1 MKKILLSTTV
11 LFAFAAA
18 AFPAAAQTKA
28 SAAETV
34 DQPIE
39 LKLGGFM
46 TWYGTYANQQRT
58 TLKMS
63 GNTPTAIGGY
73 NNVDLIGNAEI
84 YFSGSATLSNDMKI
98 GVMVQLEA
106 GTDSDTSDHVIDET
120 YMTLDTKV
128 GRFIA
133 GNVKNVS
140 NQMAVV
146 APDASTLGIQETD
159 FRRVVMAPALFSYN
173 KASYA
178 TLDDISTKISYITPM
193 MGGFTLGVS
202 LMPGNKTKG
211 KDADNLLIPNDGM
224 KLFKNGVD
232 AVALYQYDFGSFNV
246 AASGSYTVYK
256 PNLRA
261 NGDAAKEKNIN
272 EYGGGL
278 NINAGNLTVGGS
290 YHYVNVSEEVA
301 VFMNPFANIAKGSV
315 WDFGVTY
322 VAGPF
327 EFGLNYFESRADS
340 LTAEGKDIFRFY
352 EASGKYKIISGVE
365 AFIDLGYLDFD
376 SANRNRGLSNK
387 GFATAIGMNLYF

>member
-11 LFAFAAA
+11 LLAFAAA
-18 AFPAAAQTKA
+18 TPAAAQTKA
-28 SAAETV
+28 QAAETT

-58 TLKMS
+58 TLVTNR
-63 GNTPTAIGGY
+63 GVPTAIGQY

-106 GTDSDTSDHVIDET
+106 GTDSDTSDHVVDET
-120 YMTLDTKV
+120 YMTLDTKA

-146 APDASTLGIQETD
+146 APDASTLGLQETD
-159 FRRVVMAPALFSYN
+159 FRRVIMAPAGFSYN

-178 TLDDISTKISYITPM
+178 VLDDISTKISYITPM
-193 MGGFTLGVS
+193 MNGFTLGVS
-202 LMPGNKTKG
+202 LMPGNKVKG
-211 KDADNLLIPNDGM
+211 KDADNLLIPNDGV
-224 KLFKNGVD
+224 KLFKNGFD

-246 AASGSYTVYK
+246 AASGSYTIYK
-256 PNLRA
+256 PNMRA
-261 NGDAAKEKNIN
+261 NGNTAQEKNIN

-290 YHYVNVSEEVA
+290 YHYVNMSRDVA
-301 VFMNPFANIAKGSV
+301 EFMNPFANIANGSS

-322 VAGPF
+322 AAGPY
-327 EFGLNYFESRADS
+327 EFGLSYFQSRADS
-340 LTAEGKDIFRFY
+340 LTDDGKDNFTLY
-352 EASGKYKIISGVE
+352 EASVKYKIISGVE
-365 AFIDLGYLDFD
+365 AFIDMGYLDFN
-376 SANRNRGLSNK
+376 SASSNRGLSNK
-387 GFATAIGMNLYF
+387 GFATAVGMNLYF